1 MIFISKENNG
11 YFNKGEHYEVVPSP
25 NQWNDNW
32 LKVLDGNGK
41 EIIDIQKK
49 LLDFYFMPIDEYR
62 DEQINKILDMYN
74 GNIVL
79 LGPPG
84 SGKGTLAKSLVD
96 KYGYSLISTGDILRD
111 EKKSGSEIG
120 KKINHLIG
128 KGNLV
133 PDELIFEIIEN
144 KLKTIDGQVI
154 IDGTPR
160 PLPQGEF
167 IDKVVDVILVLFID
181 VSDETTKER
190 IKQRGKTSGR
200 EDDQSPEIVERRLKQ
215 YKDET
220 EPLVDFYKKK
230 GILSY
235 IDGEKSKEEVL
246 KQVENILKLWK

>member
-1 MIFISKENNG
+1 MKYLSLNDEF
-11 YFNKGEHYEVVPSP
+11 YFKKGEIYTISP
-25 NQWNDNW
+25 AINRWNSNW
-32 LKVLDGNGK
+32 VDVFDSNGK
-41 EIIDIQKK
+41 KIIEIQKT
-49 LLDFYFMPIDEYR
+49 LINFYFIEVNEYR
-62 DEQINKILDMYN
+62 DNQINKILMFN

-84 SGKGTLAKSLVD
+84 CGKGTLAKSLVD

-120 KKINHLIG
+120 KKVNDILG

-144 KLKTIDGQVI
+144 KLKSIDGSVI

-160 PLPQGEF
+160 TIPQGKF
-167 IDKVVDVILVLFID
+167 LDKITDIGIALFID
-181 VSDETTKER
+181 VSDDTTKER
-190 IKQRGKTSGR
+190 IKERGKTSGR
-200 EDDQSPEIVERRLKQ
+200 EDDQKPEIVDRRLKQ

-220 EPLVDFYKKK
+220 EPLIDFYKKK

-235 IDGEKSKEEVL
+235 IDGEQSKENVL
-246 KQVENILKLWK
+246 KQVETVLNLWK